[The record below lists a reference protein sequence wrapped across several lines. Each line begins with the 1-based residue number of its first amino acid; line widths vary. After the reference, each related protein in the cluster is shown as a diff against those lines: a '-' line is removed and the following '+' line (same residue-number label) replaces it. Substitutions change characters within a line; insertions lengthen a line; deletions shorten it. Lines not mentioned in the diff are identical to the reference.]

1 MSNFKPRSNQ
11 PQRTENS
18 EQKEFVPIVP
28 EDGLQVV
35 HVGMLVDLG
44 KHRKT
49 PKFATT
55 NGKRDKDEDGN
66 DKIIW
71 PKDGDKGIEQKVAV
85 YIDLLT
91 QQHDYEGDIGVRNI
105 RLPLHPVSRGMTD
118 GLNFTTVAPRDP
130 DGNYIKGKPWS
141 LAPASQWKKIADAT
155 KQDKIFEA
163 DYKNKDHNNIG
174 LLLGKPFMANVEVA
188 KTEKDGKTFVNTK
201 IKSPVPLMKGM
212 AVPDA
217 LQASVSV
224 NFNDDDLLEVKDE
237 LGGIAKIDLLRIADI
252 RKIVLAE
259 DYEGSNMQAA
269 IRERFDE
276 SEVVAKA
283 KEIYEKIIETDRDL
297 IEIRKLYPNG
307 QPTNGEAPVE
317 QKEAP
322 KAAKPKKPERP
333 SSAHGQGDDN
343 EDAPF

>member
-1 MSNFKPRSNQ
+1 MSFKPRSNQ
-11 PQRTENS
+11 PVRNENS

-55 NGKRDKDEDGN
+55 NGKREKDENGN

-71 PKDGDKGIEQKVAV
+71 PREGDKGVEQKVAV

-105 RLPLHPVSRGMTD
+105 RLPLHPVNRGMAD

-155 KQDKIFEA
+155 KTDKIFEA
-163 DYKNKDHNNIG
+163 DYKNKDHNNIA
-174 LLLGKPFMANVEVA
+174 LLLGKAFMANVDIT
-188 KTEKDGKTFVNTK
+188 KTEKDGKTYVNTK

-212 AVPDA
+212 AVEEP
-217 LQASVSV
+217 LQVSVSV
-224 NFNDDDLLEVKDE
+224 NFNDEDLLEVKE
-237 LGGIAKIDLLRIADI
+237 EMGGIAKIDLLRLADV

-259 DYEGSNMQAA
+259 DYEGSNIQKA
-269 IRERFDE
+269 IQDRFDE
-276 SEVVAKA
+276 AEVISKA

-297 IEIRKLYPNG
+297 IEIRKLYPD
-307 QPTNGEAPVE
+307 GEPKQGESPVE
-317 QKEAP
+317 QKEESP
-322 KAAKPKKPERP
+322 KAKVVAPKKPVAPVNNSEDD
-333 SSAHGQGDDN
+333 SS
-343 EDAPF
+343 PF